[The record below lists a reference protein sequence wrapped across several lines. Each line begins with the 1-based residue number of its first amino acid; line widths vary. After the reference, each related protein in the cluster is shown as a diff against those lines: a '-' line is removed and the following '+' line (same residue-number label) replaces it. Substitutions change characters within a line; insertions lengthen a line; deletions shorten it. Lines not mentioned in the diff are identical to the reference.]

1 MKVLQPPDWATP
13 RGYANGIAAR
23 GELVFTAGLIG
34 WNAQCEFESDDF
46 VEQTRL
52 ALENTVAV
60 LAEAQ
65 AQPSHI
71 VRMVWYVT
79 DKQAYLSR
87 ARDVG
92 AVWRDVIGRHF
103 PAMAVVEVAALMEDR
118 ALIEIESI
126 AVIPDRGDA

>member
-13 RGYANGIAAR
+13 KGYANGIAAR

-126 AVIPDRGDA
+126 AVVPDRGDS